1 MSSITRFTNCHL
13 IDNGKLYQNTDL
25 YVDNNTQKIIA
36 KPSNLNQ
43 YEITVID
50 LKGEIL
56 APGFIDIQNNGI
68 YGLNFSNLN
77 SNSTEEDIKEFK
89 RFYKDA
95 MKKYLSTGVTSLCP
109 TVTSNFP
116 DVYTKVLPI
125 YKKSRLNNQC
135 DSLGA
140 HLEGPFINKE
150 KKGCHPIETFVDA
163 NPKDKSPES
172 KLLEI
177 YGGEK
182 NLIDNVCII
191 TAAPEI
197 PGILDLIPIITKKLN
212 LIYSIGHTMTDYNIG
227 LQAIDNGC
235 TMITHLYN
243 AMPQPHHRD
252 AGVVGLINTP
262 EVSSERNLPYF
273 GLICDGVHVNPS
285 MVNLAYKS
293 NPNKCVLVTDAMHL
307 IGLSNGSYKWDNQ
320 IIIKEDDRLY
330 LKGTQ
335 TLAGAL
341 TTLPQCIR
349 NLMKWS
355 NISLQEAI
363 KTCTNNAADSIGL
376 SSEKGFLNIGCDAD
390 FVILNH
396 KGFVTKIF
404 KLGKEFKSSDI
415 NYDIDYPI
423 YVENG
428 NKNNNDK
435 GVSSDRISA
444 VL

>member
-1 MSSITRFTNCHL
+1 MSSITKFTNCHL

-25 YVDNNTQKIIA
+25 YVDNKTQKIIH
-36 KPSNLNQ
+36 KPLNFNN
-43 YEITVID
+43 IDNIKIID

-77 SNSTEEDIKEFK
+77 TNSTDEDIKEFK
-89 RFYKDA
+89 LFYKDA

-109 TVTSNFP
+109 TVTSNFS
-116 DVYTKVLPI
+116 DVYLKVLPI
-125 YKKSRLNNQC
+125 YKRSRLNNQC

-140 HLEGPFINKE
+140 HLEGPFINKQ
-150 KKGCHPIETFVDA
+150 KKGCHPVETFVDA
-163 NPKDKSPES
+163 NPTIVKPED

-182 NLIDNVCII
+182 NLLENVCII

-197 PGILDLIPIITKKLN
+197 PGVLELIPFITQN
-212 LIYSIGHTMTDYNIG
+212 TNCVYAIGHTMTDYNTG
-227 LQAIDNGC
+227 LKAINNGC

-252 AGVVGLINTP
+252 AGVIGLINTP
-262 EVSSERNLPYF
+262 NVSEKNLPYF

-285 MVNLAYKS
+285 MINLAYKS
-293 NPNKCVLVTDAMHL
+293 NPEKCVLVTDAMHL
-307 IGLSNGSYKWDNQ
+307 IGLPDGSYKWDDQ
-320 IIIKEDDRLY
+320 IIVKTGDKLY
-330 LKGTQ
+330 LKDTT
-335 TLAGAL
+335 TLAGAS

-355 NISLQEAI
+355 NITLPEAV
-363 KTCTNNAADSIGL
+363 KTCTNNAAKSIGL
-376 SSEKGFLNIGCDAD
+376 EKEKGFLNVGCDAD
-390 FVILNH
+390 FVVLDHN
-396 KGFVTKIF
+396 GYVTRVF
-404 KLGKEFKSSDI
+404 KLGNEFKSSDI
-415 NYDIDYPI
+415 NEDIEYQI
-423 YVENG
+423 ETEKSN
-428 NKNNNDK
+428 NKHNN
-435 GVSSDRISA
+435 SSRISA